1 MRPLLVALTLMA
13 AASCS
18 RQSSSKRTAD
28 QLAAL
33 EKKKAE
39 EKKAEKVDKL
49 APLVAEV
56 LHLPAPYDESG
67 ALVVLPDGPCP
78 EGLWAFF
85 PGEAPGATPDE
96 KKANAARRKDL
107 VQALTGRT
115 ILVKL
120 RAPATVTLSPYD
132 APNGK
137 FLIDVVGTV
146 DCTDSLGRIALAW
159 TDAKSSTPETSA
171 AKQGADLTQ
180 NVWSAPPVSF
190 ELPIKSLT
198 EAKTFNDK
206 NRFGLSARVAF
217 TPGKAEVDKKVKKV
231 KKVQAEAAGE
241 KLSFG
246 GGTEDW
252 GAGRLLRG
260 TVLGVRVATEQEKK
274 ELFNKK

>member
-1 MRPLLVALTLMA
+1 MKRIIALSVLA
-13 AASCS
+13 ALSCTKDA
-18 RQSSSKRTAD
+18 SKRTAD

-33 EKKKAE
+33 EKKRAE

-67 ALVVLPDGPCP
+67 AVVVLPDGPCP

-107 VQALTGRT
+107 VAALTGRT
-115 ILVKL
+115 MLVKL

-137 FLIDVVGTV
+137 FLIDVVGTI

-159 TDAKSSTPETSA
+159 TDAKATTPGNSA
-171 AKQGADLTQ
+171 AKEGADLAQ
-180 NVWSAPPVSF
+180 NVWVAPPVSF
-190 ELPIKSLT
+190 ELFIKSLT

-217 TPGKAEVDKKVKKV
+217 TAGKAEVDKKVTKV
-231 KKVQAEAAGE
+231 KKVKAEAAGE

-246 GGTEDW
+246 GGSEDW

-260 TVLGVRVATEQEKK
+260 TVQGVRVATEQEKK

>member
-1 MRPLLVALTLMA
+1 
-13 AASCS
+13 
-18 RQSSSKRTAD
+18 
-28 QLAAL
+28 
-33 EKKKAE
+33 
-39 EKKAEKVDKL
+39 
-49 APLVAEV
+49 VAEV
-56 LHLPAPYDESG
+56 LHLAAPYDESG
-67 ALVVLPDGPCP
+67 GLVVLPDGPCP

-120 RAPATVTLSPYD
+120 RSPATVTLSPYD

-180 NVWSAPPVSF
+180 NIWSAPPVSF

-274 ELFNKK
+274 ELFNNKK